1 MNLSKHRANYMSEIN
16 KDDTVTVSEVGPGPF
31 VQSVTVRGH
40 KLFADEPLSFP
51 EGTDKG
57 LSPNDFLLSSLGSCT
72 SITLRMYA
80 RLKRLPLNK
89 IIITLNRNENGD
101 IDRKI
106 ELIGNLTDEQKN
118 RLMLN
123 LAFYILFLFTGRSN
137 HFILLHVFI
146 S

>member
-1 MNLSKHRANYMSEIN
+1 MTDIKNDH
-16 KDDTVTVSEVGPGPF
+16 TVVVSEVGPGPF

-40 KLFADEPLSFP
+40 KLLADEPLSFP

-80 RLKRLPLNK
+80 RLKKLPLEK
-89 IIITLNRNENGD
+89 IIITLNRSENGE

-106 ELIGNLTDEQKN
+106 ELTGNLTSEQKN
-118 RLMLN
+118 RL
-123 LAFYILFLFTGRSN
+123 FEISN
-137 HFILLHVFI
+137 KCPIHKVLTNSVKINSELI
-146 S
+146 

>member
-1 MNLSKHRANYMSEIN
+1 MADIK
-16 KDDTVTVSEVGPGPF
+16 KDHTVVVSEVGPGPF

-40 KLFADEPLSFP
+40 KLLADEPLSFP

-80 RLKRLPLNK
+80 RLKKLPLEK
-89 IIITLNRNENGD
+89 IIITLNRSENGE

-106 ELIGNLTDEQKN
+106 ELTGNLTSEQKN
-118 RLMLN
+118 RL
-123 LAFYILFLFTGRSN
+123 FEISN
-137 HFILLHVFI
+137 KCPIHKVLTNSVKINSKLT
-146 S
+146 

>member
-1 MNLSKHRANYMSEIN
+1 MTGVK
-16 KDDTVTVSEVGPGPF
+16 KDDTVIVSEVGPGPF

-40 KLFADEPLSFP
+40 KLYADEPLSFP

-80 RLKRLPLNK
+80 RLKKLPLDK
-89 IIITLNRNENGD
+89 IIIKLNKNENGE

-106 ELIGNLTDEQKN
+106 ELVGNLTNEQRKK
-118 RLMLN
+118 
-123 LAFYILFLFTGRSN
+123 LFEISN
-137 HFILLHVFI
+137 KCPIHKALTNTVKINSQLI
-146 S
+146 

>member
-1 MNLSKHRANYMSEIN
+1 MADIKKNH
-16 KDDTVTVSEVGPGPF
+16 TVVVSEVGPGPF

-40 KLFADEPLSFP
+40 KLLADEPLSFP

-80 RLKRLPLNK
+80 RLKKIPLEK
-89 IIITLNRNENGD
+89 IIITLNRSENGE

-106 ELIGNLTDEQKN
+106 ELTGNLTSEQKN
-118 RLMLN
+118 RL
-123 LAFYILFLFTGRSN
+123 FEISN
-137 HFILLHVFI
+137 KCPIHKVLTNSVKINSKLI
-146 S
+146 

>member
-1 MNLSKHRANYMSEIN
+1 MTEVK

-40 KLFADEPLSFP
+40 KLYADEPLSFP

-80 RLKRLPLNK
+80 RLKKLPLDK
-89 IIITLNRNENGD
+89 IIIKLNKNENGE

-106 ELIGNLTDEQKN
+106 ELVGNLTDEQRN
-118 RLMLN
+118 RL
-123 LAFYILFLFTGRSN
+123 FEISN
-137 HFILLHVFI
+137 KCPIHKALTNKINII
-146 S
+146 SSLIKK

>member
-1 MNLSKHRANYMSEIN
+1 MADIKKNH
-16 KDDTVTVSEVGPGPF
+16 TVVVSEVGPGPF

-40 KLFADEPLSFP
+40 KLLADEPLSFS

-80 RLKRLPLNK
+80 RLKKLPLEK
-89 IIITLNRNENGD
+89 IIITLNRGENGE

-106 ELIGNLTDEQKN
+106 ELTGNLTSEQKN
-118 RLMLN
+118 RL
-123 LAFYILFLFTGRSN
+123 FEISN
-137 HFILLHVFI
+137 KCPIHKVLTNSVKINSKLI
-146 S
+146 

>member
-1 MNLSKHRANYMSEIN
+1 MADIK
-16 KDDTVTVSEVGPGPF
+16 KDHTVVVSEVGPGPF

-40 KLFADEPLSFP
+40 KLLADEPLSFP

-80 RLKRLPLNK
+80 RLKKLPLEK
-89 IIITLNRNENGD
+89 IIITLNRSENGE

-106 ELIGNLTDEQKN
+106 ELTGNLTSEQKN
-118 RLMLN
+118 RL
-123 LAFYILFLFTGRSN
+123 FEISN
-137 HFILLHVFI
+137 KCPIHKVLTNSVKINSKLI
-146 S
+146 

>member
-1 MNLSKHRANYMSEIN
+1 MADIKNDH
-16 KDDTVTVSEVGPGPF
+16 TVVVSEVGPGPF

-40 KLFADEPLSFP
+40 KLLADEPLSFP

-80 RLKRLPLNK
+80 RLKKIPLEK
-89 IIITLNRNENGD
+89 IIITLNRSENGE

-106 ELIGNLTDEQKN
+106 ELTGNLTSEQKN
-118 RLMLN
+118 RL
-123 LAFYILFLFTGRSN
+123 FEISN
-137 HFILLHVFI
+137 KCPIHKVLTNSVKINSKLI
-146 S
+146 

>member
-1 MNLSKHRANYMSEIN
+1 MADIKKNH
-16 KDDTVTVSEVGPGPF
+16 TVVVSEVGPGPF

-40 KLFADEPLSFP
+40 KLLADEPLSFP

-80 RLKRLPLNK
+80 RLKKIPLEK
-89 IIITLNRNENGD
+89 IIITLNRSENGE

-106 ELIGNLTDEQKN
+106 ELTGDLTSEQKN
-118 RLMLN
+118 RL
-123 LAFYILFLFTGRSN
+123 FEISN
-137 HFILLHVFI
+137 KCPIHKVLTNSVKINSTLI
-146 S
+146 

>member
-1 MNLSKHRANYMSEIN
+1 MTDIK
-16 KDDTVTVSEVGPGPF
+16 KDHTVVVSEVGPGPF

-40 KLFADEPLSFP
+40 KLLADEPLSFP

-80 RLKRLPLNK
+80 RLKKIPLEK
-89 IIITLNRNENGD
+89 IIITLNRSENGE

-106 ELIGNLTDEQKN
+106 ELMGNLTNEQKN
-118 RLMLN
+118 RL
-123 LAFYILFLFTGRSN
+123 FEISN
-137 HFILLHVFI
+137 KCPIHKVLTNSVKINSKLI
-146 S
+146 

>member
-1 MNLSKHRANYMSEIN
+1 MADIK
-16 KDDTVTVSEVGPGPF
+16 KDQTVVVSEVGPGPF

-40 KLFADEPLSFP
+40 KLLADEPLSFP

-80 RLKRLPLNK
+80 RLKKIPLEK
-89 IIITLNRNENGD
+89 IIITLNRSENGE

-106 ELIGNLTDEQKN
+106 ELTGNLTSEQKN
-118 RLMLN
+118 RL
-123 LAFYILFLFTGRSN
+123 FEISN
-137 HFILLHVFI
+137 KCPIHKVLTNSVKI
-146 S
+146 SSKLI

>member
-1 MNLSKHRANYMSEIN
+1 MSDIK
-16 KDDTVTVSEVGPGPF
+16 KDNIVTVSEVGPGSF

-80 RLKRLPLNK
+80 RLKKLPLDK
-89 IIITLNRNENGD
+89 IIIRLNRNESGD

-106 ELIGNLTDEQKN
+106 ELIGNLTHEQRN
-118 RLMLN
+118 RLFEISNKCPIHKVLTN
-123 LAFYILFLFTGRSN
+123 KTKIISSLFKK
-137 HFILLHVFI
+137 
-146 S
+146 

>member
-1 MNLSKHRANYMSEIN
+1 MVDIK
-16 KDDTVTVSEVGPGPF
+16 KDHTVVVSEVGPGPF

-40 KLFADEPLSFP
+40 KLLADEPLSFP

-80 RLKRLPLNK
+80 RLKKISLEK
-89 IIITLNRNENGD
+89 IIITLNRSENGE

-106 ELIGNLTDEQKN
+106 ELTGNLTSEQKN
-118 RLMLN
+118 RL
-123 LAFYILFLFTGRSN
+123 FEISN
-137 HFILLHVFI
+137 KCPIHKVLTNSVKINSKLI
-146 S
+146 

>member
-1 MNLSKHRANYMSEIN
+1 MADIK
-16 KDDTVTVSEVGPGPF
+16 KDHTVVVSEVGPGPF

-40 KLFADEPLSFP
+40 KLLADEPLSFP

-80 RLKRLPLNK
+80 RLKKIPLEK
-89 IIITLNRNENGD
+89 IIITLNRSENGE

-106 ELIGNLTDEQKN
+106 ELMGNLTSEQKN
-118 RLMLN
+118 RL
-123 LAFYILFLFTGRSN
+123 FEISN
-137 HFILLHVFI
+137 KCPIHKVLTNSVKINSKLI
-146 S
+146 

>member
-1 MNLSKHRANYMSEIN
+1 MADIK
-16 KDDTVTVSEVGPGPF
+16 KDHTVVVSEVGPGPF

-40 KLFADEPLSFP
+40 KLLADEPLSFP

-80 RLKRLPLNK
+80 RLKKIPLEK
-89 IIITLNRNENGD
+89 IIITLNRSEDGK

-106 ELIGNLTDEQKN
+106 ELTGDLTSEQKN
-118 RLMLN
+118 K
-123 LAFYILFLFTGRSN
+123 LFEISN
-137 HFILLHVFI
+137 KCPIHKVLTNSVKINSELI
-146 S
+146 

>member
-1 MNLSKHRANYMSEIN
+1 MTEVK

-80 RLKRLPLNK
+80 RLKKLPLDK
-89 IIITLNRNENGD
+89 IIITLNRNESGD

-106 ELIGNLTDEQKN
+106 ELIGNLTDEQRN
-118 RLMLN
+118 RLFEISNKCPIHKVL
-123 LAFYILFLFTGRSN
+123 TGKIN
-137 HFILLHVFI
+137 II
-146 S
+146 SSLINK

>member
-1 MNLSKHRANYMSEIN
+1 MADIK
-16 KDDTVTVSEVGPGPF
+16 KDHTVVVSEVGPGSF

-40 KLFADEPLSFP
+40 KLLADEPLSFP

-80 RLKRLPLNK
+80 RLKKIPLEK
-89 IIITLNRNENGD
+89 IIITLNRGENGE

-106 ELIGNLTDEQKN
+106 ELMGNLTSEQKN
-118 RLMLN
+118 RL
-123 LAFYILFLFTGRSN
+123 FEISN
-137 HFILLHVFI
+137 KCPIHKVLTNSVKINSKLI
-146 S
+146 

>member
-1 MNLSKHRANYMSEIN
+1 MVEVK
-16 KDDTVTVSEVGPGPF
+16 KDNTVIVSEAGPGPF

-40 KLFADEPLSFP
+40 KLLADEPLSFP

-80 RLKRLPLNK
+80 RLKKLPLDK
-89 IIITLNRNENGD
+89 IIITLNKNENGE

-106 ELIGNLTDEQKN
+106 ELIG
-118 RLMLN
+118 
-123 LAFYILFLFTGRSN
+123 
-137 HFILLHVFI
+137 
-146 S
+146 